1 MPHWFFD
8 SGYLSAVIFL
18 VAVLYRFVRKVD
30 RRIDADETVK
40 RDYPPHRHINGKII
54 YPKEYQPARTESL
67 GGSGA
72 D

>member
-1 MPHWFFD
+1 MPHWMYD
-8 SGYLSAVIFL
+8 SGFLTVVVFL
-18 VAVLYRFVRKVD
+18 VGLLYRFVRKVE
-30 RRIDADETVK
+30 RKIDSDETVK
-40 RDYPPHRHINGKII
+40 KDYPPHRHINGKII